1 MPEGDTIH
9 KIAAA
14 MRPALLEQRVHKAR
28 LRLWPAGT
36 YRRGGPAASADA
48 TAAGTRIEG
57 QVVREVFARGK
68 HLFVAFDEG
77 LLLRSHL
84 GMYGSWHRYRPAE
97 SWRKPEWQ
105 ASIALW
111 TCNHVFVCFNAKEVE
126 LIHEPSIR
134 HANFS
139 NRLGPD
145 LLAEDLDLE
154 LVVDRARQLVEAETP
169 LADLLLDQR
178 VACGV
183 GNVYKSEVLF
193 MEGRDPL
200 LTVGVVPDGAIRGL
214 YQRACSLLLRNLG
227 GGRRVTR
234 FSNDGQGRLWVY
246 ARQGAPCF
254 RCGAEIRC
262 GSLGRDRRS
271 TYWCPACQAGAN
283 RASVR
288 NGKLPTRR
296 PPGYQPAFL
305 TKLLL
310 RRPHG
315 TP

>member
-14 MRPALLEQRVHKAR
+14 MRPALLEQRVQRAR
-28 LRLWPAGT
+28 LRLWAAGT
-36 YRRGGPAASADA
+36 YRRAGPATSADA

-111 TCNHVFVCFNAKEVE
+111 TGDGVFVCFNAREVE
-126 LIHEPSIR
+126 LTHDPSIR

-145 LLAEDLDLE
+145 LLGEELDLE
-154 LVVDRARQLVEAETP
+154 LVVKRARQFVEAETP

-178 VACGV
+178 AACGI

-193 MEGRDPL
+193 MEGQGPVA
-200 LTVGVVPDGAIRGL
+200 TVGVVPDAAIRRL
-214 YQRACSLLLRNLG
+214 YQRARSLLLRNLG

-234 FSNDGQGRLWVY
+234 FANDGQGRLWVY
-246 ARQGAPCF
+246 GRQGAPCF
-254 RCGAEIRC
+254 RCGAEIQYAR
-262 GSLGRDRRS
+262 LGRDRRS
-271 TYWCPACQAGAN
+271 TYWCPVCQDG
-283 RASVR
+283 VR
-288 NGKLPTRR
+288 KGIPLTQR
-296 PPGYQPAFL
+296 PPGRA
-305 TKLLL
+305 
-310 RRPHG
+310 
-315 TP
+315 